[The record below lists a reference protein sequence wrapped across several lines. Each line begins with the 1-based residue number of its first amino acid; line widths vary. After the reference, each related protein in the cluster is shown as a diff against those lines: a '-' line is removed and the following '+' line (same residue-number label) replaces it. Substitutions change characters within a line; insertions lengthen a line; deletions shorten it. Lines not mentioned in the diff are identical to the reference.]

1 MIVLPQGHDMRD
13 KAQARTKV
21 LLGAKC
27 FIWPALL
34 LVTLWAESANA
45 ADRSAEG
52 KAILYKHCA
61 RCHAIQAAGESPLKT
76 APPMRDIYGRYATRE
91 LREELLEGMV
101 SKHKEMP
108 QISFSAEDV
117 AAILA
122 YLYDLA
128 GKR

>member
-1 MIVLPQGHDMRD
+1 MMVAPQGHGMRD
-13 KAQARTKV
+13 MAKARTRV
-21 LLGAKC
+21 LLWAKC
-27 FIWPALL
+27 LIWPVLL
-34 LVTLWAESANA
+34 LVTFWAESVSA
-45 ADRSAEG
+45 ADRSTEG

-61 RCHAIQAAGESPLKT
+61 RCHAIEAAGESPLET

-91 LREELLEGMV
+91 LQEELLQGMV

-108 QISFSAEDV
+108 QISFSEEDV

-128 GKR
+128 RKR